1 MMTDDLKQHAAGHL
15 FERVGPLVAQSDGDG
30 NLTNVHVP
38 SDAGAFAG
46 FQGAAHLRMALPAP
60 VGNAWTNHVRA
71 ALAER
76 RVRGAL
82 AVLGGESHE
91 VWALPAPAA
100 STATIVAFR
109 GAMEHLPAPL
119 VGTCSIGVITEHVWG
134 VLEPLSRGQ
143 LTTLRAIAS
152 GMDNDGIAK
161 AMHRTKRAVEWH
173 IRSLYL
179 TLSCGTREELGTIG
193 RRAGLCR
200 FNEDAWLR
208 VLAARPARRG
218 RSETE

>member
-1 MMTDDLKQHAAGHL
+1 
-15 FERVGPLVAQSDGDG
+15 
-30 NLTNVHVP
+30 
-38 SDAGAFAG
+38 
-46 FQGAAHLRMALPAP
+46 
-60 VGNAWTNHVRA
+60 
-71 ALAER
+71 
-76 RVRGAL
+76 
-82 AVLGGESHE
+82 
-91 VWALPAPAA
+91 
-100 STATIVAFR
+100 
-109 GAMEHLPAPL
+109 
-119 VGTCSIGVITEHVWG
+119 